1 MRTGNTGNALEP
13 PLTAQ
18 VGSSDLVFACVCFCW
33 CKSAWRWGWCVV
45 GINALQ
51 GSAGHASQST
61 NFAQESQLQGVS
73 RCLKVQDFEIF
84 WDIFGIFWHVRSSNQ
99 EPHKFV
105 ETFRNGLGM
114 STGAISV
121 KSEYGLKRFL
131 PFYDANGKFAK
142 KFEETK
148 KEMQKQVEDPSLEN
162 RMNRDVADRSTSPF
176 LQDRMA

>member
-1 MRTGNTGNALEP
+1 MR
-13 PLTAQ
+13 
-18 VGSSDLVFACVCFCW
+18 
-33 CKSAWRWGWCVV
+33 
-45 GINALQ
+45 
-51 GSAGHASQST
+51 H
-61 NFAQESQLQGVS
+61 
-73 RCLKVQDFEIF
+73 
-84 WDIFGIFWHVRSSNQ
+84 FWHVRSSNQ

-148 KEMQKQVEDPSLEN
+148 KEMQKQVEDP
-162 RMNRDVADRSTSPF
+162 
-176 LQDRMA
+176 